1 MARTSAGLDGC
12 RAASRRL
19 GAGRRGRRSAEPD
32 AAPRAGLSIHLRPP
46 HPLLRRAA
54 SALRFALDLAASSCS
69 PAYVLLGPLLGPLGV
84 VLRPPHPRQRRAVP
98 APESPSHLSRGA
110 KPPPNVMPGPFL
122 RPLLLP
128 PEPSLTPPEPSL
140 TPPEP
145 SLTPPKPSPTP
156 PEPSPP

>member
-69 PAYVLLGPLLGPLGV
+69 PAYV